1 VWLLLALSLF
11 VAPPV
16 GYTDAASVGVSMSG
30 TLYVVDVGTNELIV
44 GERRTRIGSFGRPTD
59 VDASNEL
66 TVVVA
71 DPDARRIV
79 MLDRHLQPVS
89 ELVSDTDRF
98 DRIAVN
104 RYRELFALD
113 TRGRALRKFRP
124 NGELDAAF
132 TPPSLQSSD
141 PADVAVHGDHVLLAQ
156 GDVLYIL
163 NRFGLETAFRRM
175 PSAIRRVATSADG
188 AVVLAGDVVLVL
200 DATWKTVSEIPIPPG
215 CVDLAVHEGRLV
227 LLFSNITLLKALH

>member
-1 VWLLLALSLF
+1 VWPLLALSLF

-16 GYTDAASVGVSMSG
+16 GFTDAASVGVSISG
-30 TLYVVDVGTNELIV
+30 TLYIVDVGTNELIV

-71 DPDARRIV
+71 DPDARRLV

-89 ELVSDTDRF
+89 ELVSDAHRF
-98 DRIAVN
+98 DRVAVN

-124 NGELDAAF
+124 NGEFDASF
-132 TPPSLQSSD
+132 TPPSLQSAD
-141 PADVAVHGDHVLLAQ
+141 PSDVAVHGDHVLLAQ
-156 GDVLYIL
+156 GDVLFIL

-175 PSAIRRVATSADG
+175 PSVIRRVATFADG
-188 AVVLAGDVVLVL
+188 AVVLAGDVVYVL
-200 DATWKTVSEIPIPPG
+200 DATWKTLSEIPIPPG
-215 CVDLAVHEGRLV
+215 CVDLAVHNDELI
-227 LLFSNITLLKALH
+227 LLFSDTTLKKALH

>member
-1 VWLLLALSLF
+1 VWPLLALSLF

-30 TLYVVDVGTNELIV
+30 TIYVVDVGTNELII

-66 TVVVA
+66 TVVMA
-71 DPDARRIV
+71 DPDARRLV

-89 ELVSDTDRF
+89 ELVSDAHRF
-98 DRIAVN
+98 DRVAVN

-124 NGELDAAF
+124 NGEFDASF
-132 TPPSLQSSD
+132 TPPSLQSAD
-141 PADVAVHGDHVLLAQ
+141 PSDVAVHGDHVLLAQ
-156 GDVLYIL
+156 GDVLFIL

-175 PSAIRRVATSADG
+175 PSVIRRVATFADG
-188 AVVLAGDVVLVL
+188 AVVLAGDVVYVL
-200 DATWKTVSEIPIPPG
+200 DATWKTLSEIPIPPG
-215 CVDLAVHEGRLV
+215 CVDLAVHNDELI
-227 LLFSNITLLKALH
+227 LLFSDTTLKKALH

>member
-1 VWLLLALSLF
+1 MWPLLALSLF

-16 GYTDAASVGVSMSG
+16 GFTDAASVGVSISG
-30 TLYVVDVGTNELIV
+30 TLYIVDVGTNELIV

-71 DPDARRIV
+71 DPDARRLL

-89 ELVSDTDRF
+89 ELVSDAHRF
-98 DRIAVN
+98 DRVAVN

-124 NGELDAAF
+124 NGEFDASF
-132 TPPSLQSSD
+132 TPPSLQSAD
-141 PADVAVHGDHVLLAQ
+141 PSDVAVHGDHVLLAQ
-156 GDVLYIL
+156 GDVLFIL

-175 PSAIRRVATSADG
+175 PSVIRRVATFADG
-188 AVVLAGDVVLVL
+188 AVVLAGDVVYVL
-200 DATWKTVSEIPIPPG
+200 DATWKTLSEIPIPPG
-215 CVDLAVHEGRLV
+215 CVDLAVHNDELI
-227 LLFSNITLLKALH
+227 LLFSDTTLKKALH

>member
-1 VWLLLALSLF
+1 MWPLLAISLIA
-11 VAPPV
+11 APPL
-16 GYTDAASVGVSMSG
+16 GFSDAASVGVSMSG
-30 TLYVVDVGTNELIV
+30 THYVVDVGTNELIV

-66 TVVVA
+66 AVMVA
-71 DPDARRIV
+71 DPDRRRVIV
-79 MLDRHLQPVS
+79 LDRHFEPVG

-124 NGELDAAF
+124 NGELDASF
-132 TPPSLQSSD
+132 TPPLLQGSD
-141 PADVAVHGDHVLLAQ
+141 PSDVAVHGDHVLLAQ

-163 NRFGLETAFRRM
+163 NRFGLETGFRRM

-188 AVVLAGDVVLVL
+188 AVVLAGDAVYVL
-200 DATWKTVSEIPIPPG
+200 DSAWKTVSEIPIPPG
-215 CVDLAVHEGRLV
+215 CVDLAVHKGELI
-227 LLFSNITLLKALH
+227 LLFSETTLKKALH

>member
-1 VWLLLALSLF
+1 MWPLLALSLF

-30 TLYVVDVGTNELIV
+30 TIYVVDVGTNELII

-66 TVVVA
+66 TVVMA
-71 DPDARRIV
+71 DPDARRLV

-89 ELVSDTDRF
+89 ELVSDAHRF
-98 DRIAVN
+98 DRVAVN

-124 NGELDAAF
+124 NGEFDASF
-132 TPPSLQSSD
+132 TPPSLQSAD
-141 PADVAVHGDHVLLAQ
+141 PSDVAVHGDHVLLAQ
-156 GDVLYIL
+156 GDVLFIL

-175 PSAIRRVATSADG
+175 PSVIRRVATFADG
-188 AVVLAGDVVLVL
+188 AVVLAGDVVYVL
-200 DATWKTVSEIPIPPG
+200 DATWKTLSEIPIPPG
-215 CVDLAVHEGRLV
+215 CVDLAVHNDELI
-227 LLFSNITLLKALH
+227 LLFSDTTLKKALH

>member
-1 VWLLLALSLF
+1 VWPLLALSLIA
-11 VAPPV
+11 APPV
-16 GYTDAASVGVSMSG
+16 GYADAASVGVSMSG
-30 TLYVVDVGTNELIV
+30 TVYVVDVGANELIV
-44 GERRTRIGSFGRPTD
+44 GERRTRVGSFGRPAD

-79 MLDRHLQPVS
+79 MLDRHLQPVG

-113 TRGRALRKFRP
+113 TRGRALRKFRA
-124 NGELDAAF
+124 NGELDASF

-141 PADVAVHGDHVLLAQ
+141 LSDVAVHGDHVLVAQ
-156 GDVLYIL
+156 GDVLL
-163 NRFGLETAFRRM
+163 MLDRFGLETGFRRL
-175 PSAIRRVATSADG
+175 PSAIRRVAGTADG
-188 AVVLAGDVVLVL
+188 AVVLAGEAVFVL
-200 DATWKTVSEIPIPPG
+200 DAAWKTVAEIPIPEG
-215 CVDLAVHEGRLV
+215 CVDIALHEGRLH
-227 LLFSNITLLKALH
+227 LLFPHTLTQKALH

>member
-1 VWLLLALSLF
+1 MWPLLALSLF

-16 GYTDAASVGVSMSG
+16 GFTDAASVGVSISG
-30 TLYVVDVGTNELIV
+30 TLYIVDVGTNELIV

-71 DPDARRIV
+71 DPDARRLL

-89 ELVSDTDRF
+89 ELVFDAHRF
-98 DRIAVN
+98 DRVAVN

-124 NGELDAAF
+124 NGEFDASF
-132 TPPSLQSSD
+132 TPPSLQSAD
-141 PADVAVHGDHVLLAQ
+141 PSDVAVHGDHVLLAQ
-156 GDVLYIL
+156 GDVLFIL

-175 PSAIRRVATSADG
+175 PSVIRRVATFADG
-188 AVVLAGDVVLVL
+188 AVVLAGDVVYVL
-200 DATWKTVSEIPIPPG
+200 DATWKTLSEIPIPPG
-215 CVDLAVHEGRLV
+215 CVDLAVHNDELI
-227 LLFSNITLLKALH
+227 LLFSDTTLKKALH

>member
-1 VWLLLALSLF
+1 MWLPLALSLI

-16 GYTDAASVGVSMSG
+16 GFTDAASVGVSMSG
-30 TLYVVDVGTNELIV
+30 THYVVDVGTNELIV

-66 TVVVA
+66 TVYVA
-71 DPDARRIV
+71 DPDGRRLV

-89 ELVSDTDRF
+89 ELVSEAHRF

-124 NGELDAAF
+124 NGELDASF
-132 TPPSLQSSD
+132 TPPSLQSADPSD
-141 PADVAVHGDHVLLAQ
+141 IAVHGDHVLLAQ
-156 GDVLYIL
+156 GDVLFIL

-175 PSAIRRVATSADG
+175 HSAIRRVATFADG

-200 DATWKTVSEIPIPPG
+200 DAAWKPVSEIPIPPG
-215 CVDLAVHEGRLV
+215 CVDLAVHDGELI
-227 LLFSNITLLKALH
+227 LLFPHTTLKKALH

>member
-1 VWLLLALSLF
+1 MWPLLALSLF

-16 GYTDAASVGVSMSG
+16 GFTDAASVGVSISG
-30 TLYVVDVGTNELIV
+30 TLYIVDVGTNELIV

-71 DPDARRIV
+71 DPDARRLL

-89 ELVSDTDRF
+89 ELVSDAHRF
-98 DRIAVN
+98 DRVAVN

-124 NGELDAAF
+124 NGEFDASF
-132 TPPSLQSSD
+132 TPPSLQSAD
-141 PADVAVHGDHVLLAQ
+141 PSDVAVHGDHVLLAQ
-156 GDVLYIL
+156 GDVLFIL

-175 PSAIRRVATSADG
+175 PSVIRRVATFADG
-188 AVVLAGDVVLVL
+188 AVVLAGDVVYVL
-200 DATWKTVSEIPIPPG
+200 DTTWKTLSEIPIPPG
-215 CVDLAVHEGRLV
+215 CVDLAVHNDELI
-227 LLFSNITLLKALH
+227 LLFSDTTLKKALH